1 MFKIPDFRIGDS
13 VWFLNGEDVLTYGV
27 IDAINMAIKTDSAVI
42 YYGIVDGDL
51 VYTIREDDVI
61 KYNMDVPK
69 PKYQVGEEVTY
80 RYLTKT
86 GQGIA
91 NGVIEKIEMSFYQ
104 DGTYE
109 ICYFM
114 DDDPDFWIIED
125 EVINIVNSIRTIK
138 VEKEG

>member
-1 MFKIPDFRIGDS
+1 MMFKIPDYRIGDS

-27 IDAINMAIKTDSAVI
+27 IDAVNMAIKTDSAVI

-51 VYTIREDDVI
+51 VYTIREDDVV

-80 RYLTKT
+80 RYLTKS
-86 GQGIA
+86 GQGIT

-104 DGTYE
+104 E
-109 ICYFM
+109 
-114 DDDPDFWIIED
+114 
-125 EVINIVNSIRTIK
+125 
-138 VEKEG
+138 